1 MSHPILTR
9 SVLCIGLL
17 ATMAGCFGSAPP
29 KERYHY
35 YLTLPAATTVQSQGP
50 RLALGDITSAPG
62 YDSERM
68 AFRVE
73 HNELRYYGFREW
85 VTTPPK
91 LIEEAV
97 LRHLEVSKRFSQID
111 LDERMKDPQAV
122 LTIHIDALEEI
133 DEKERTKARL
143 ALSFT
148 LRGVDTDRVLLRH
161 SFDEQRVCAER
172 HPGVVARAISAIL
185 GQQMNLLV
193 QRLVK
198 RLAYL
203 SK

>member
-1 MSHPILTR
+1 MSQSTFTR
-9 SVLCIGLL
+9 LVLCIGLL
-17 ATMAGCFGSAPP
+17 PSVAGCFGSTPP

-35 YLTLPAATTVQSQGP
+35 YLNLPAATTVESQGP
-50 RLALGDITSAPG
+50 RLAVGDITAAPG
-62 YDSERM
+62 YDSERI
-68 AFRVE
+68 AFRIE
-73 HNELRYYGFREW
+73 DNELRYYGYRLW

-97 LRHLEVSKRFSQID
+97 LRHLEASKRFSQVD

-122 LTIHIDALEEI
+122 LTVHIDALEEI

-148 LRGVDTDRVLLRH
+148 LRGVETDRVLLRH
-161 SFDEQRVCAER
+161 SFDEQRVCAQR
-172 HPGVVARAISAIL
+172 HPGVVARAVSAIL
-185 GQQMNLLV
+185 AQQMNLLV
-193 QRLVK
+193 QRLTK
-198 RLAYL
+198 RLSHL

>member
-1 MSHPILTR
+1 
-9 SVLCIGLL
+9 
-17 ATMAGCFGSAPP
+17 MAGCFGGATT
-29 KERYHY
+29 KERFHY
-35 YLTLPAATTVQSQGP
+35 YLTLQAATTVESQGP
-50 RLALGDITSAPG
+50 RLALGDITSAPE

-68 AFRVE
+68 AFRVAD
-73 HNELRYYGFREW
+73 NELRYYGFRQW
-85 VTTPPK
+85 VTAPPK

-97 LRHLEVSKRFSQID
+97 LRHLEVSKRFSQVD

-148 LRGVDTDRVLLRH
+148 LRGVESDRVLLRH
-161 SFDEQRVCAER
+161 SFDEQRVCAQR
-172 HPGVVARAISAIL
+172 QPGVVARAISAIL
-185 GQQMNLLV
+185 AQQMNLLV
-193 QRLVK
+193 QRLAK
-198 RLAYL
+198 RLGHL